1 MDPNVLSL
9 LHFVVP
15 GLIVVAVFLVIV
27 LAASG
32 DKPPSAPSPTL
43 TPEDMLRAENRELR
57 RRLTI
62 VEKRDFWQQR
72 EREENGG

>member
-15 GLIVVAVFLVIV
+15 GLIVVSIFLVIA
-27 LAASG
+27 LAIGG
-32 DKPPSAPSPTL
+32 DKPPPETPPAL

-57 RRLTI
+57 RRLII
-62 VEKRDFWQQR
+62 VEKRDF
-72 EREENGG
+72 

>member
-15 GLIVVAVFLVIV
+15 GLIVVAVFLVIT
-27 LAASG
+27 LAVG
-32 DKPPSAPSPTL
+32 GEKPPSASPPAL
-43 TPEDMLRAENRELR
+43 TPEDMLKAENRELR

-62 VEKRDFWQQR
+62 IEKR
-72 EREENGG
+72 EL

>member
-15 GLIVVAVFLVIV
+15 GLIVVAVFLVIA
-27 LAASG
+27 LAVG
-32 DKPPSAPSPTL
+32 GEKPPTAPPPAL
-43 TPEDMLRAENRELR
+43 TPDDMLRAENRELR

-62 VEKRDFWQQR
+62 VERR
-72 EREENGG
+72 EL

>member
-15 GLIVVAVFLVIV
+15 GLIVVSIFLVIT
-27 LAASG
+27 LAIGG
-32 DKPPSAPSPTL
+32 DKPPSAPPPEPPPAL

-62 VEKRDFWQQR
+62 VEKRDF
-72 EREENGG
+72 

>member
-15 GLIVVAVFLVIV
+15 GLIVVAVFLVIA
-27 LAASG
+27 LAVG
-32 DKPPSAPSPTL
+32 GEKPPPAPPPAL
-43 TPEDMLRAENRELR
+43 TPDDMLRAENRELR

-62 VEKRDFWQQR
+62 VERR
-72 EREENGG
+72 EL

>member
-15 GLIVVAVFLVIV
+15 GLSVVAVFLVIA
-27 LAASG
+27 LATGG
-32 DKPPSAPSPTL
+32 DKPPSAPPSVL
-43 TPEDMLRAENRELR
+43 TPEDALKAENRELR

-62 VEKRDFWQQR
+62 VERRDF
-72 EREENGG
+72 